1 MMLMFLLLNTIV
13 AQSVGFF
20 IGAACM
26 DMNLSITL
34 SAIYT
39 LATQLF
45 GGNLFSIMH
54 LLLKRNKQINSIK
67 NFCRLFVKSISTMA
81 RMGSL
86 HFYDSLCVSE
96 YADT

>member
-45 GGNLFSIMH
+45 GGNFFPYVNS
-54 LLLKRNKQINSIK
+54 NKK
-67 NFCRLFVKSISTMA
+67 
-81 RMGSL
+81 
-86 HFYDSLCVSE
+86 
-96 YADT
+96 

>member
-1 MMLMFLLLNTIV
+1 MLFVMMLLFLLLNSIV

-34 SAIYT
+34 SAIYS

-45 GGNLFSIMH
+45 GGKYI
-54 LLLKRNKQINSIK
+54 
-67 NFCRLFVKSISTMA
+67 
-81 RMGSL
+81 
-86 HFYDSLCVSE
+86 
-96 YADT
+96 